1 MVITPLATFSIN
13 SSANSRAE
21 RLSSAASNTT
31 VEDDDW
37 VPDVK
42 ELKLGL
48 RCVGCSNAK
57 TKCVPLDNNVTNSI
71 CSRCFNG
78 GYTCNY
84 AFLKPNLIEKCDEC
98 VTGKRVCQK
107 PAPRPKCSPRGSRP
121 CVHEA
126 CNRCKEIGKPCN
138 WEGARRS
145 KALTSLW
152 QRTDPVPAITEG
164 SSEFAGY
171 APSGRPRSSLARGQA
186 CESCRGKRK
195 KCTHFDPSRSKG
207 SSTAVENNTDE
218 Q

>member
-1 MVITPLATFSIN
+1 MN
-13 SSANSRAE
+13 SSDISQAE

-37 VPDVK
+37 VPDIK

-57 TKCVPLDNNVTNSI
+57 TKCVPLDNNVANSI

-84 AFLKPNLIEKCDEC
+84 AFLKPNIVEKCDEC
-98 VTGKRVCQK
+98 VAGKRVCQK
-107 PAPRPKCSPRGSRP
+107 PAPCPKCSAKESKP

-126 CNRCKEIGKPCN
+126 CDRCKGIGKPCN

-145 KALTSLW
+145 KASMSLW
-152 QRTDPVPAITEG
+152 QNTCVVAANREVTT
-164 SSEFAGY
+164 
-171 APSGRPRSSLARGQA
+171 QA
-186 CESCRGKRK
+186 
-195 KCTHFDPSRSKG
+195 
-207 SSTAVENNTDE
+207 
-218 Q
+218 